1 MTHADPREQVVSA
14 QAPAQHVTPRRVY
27 YLIFGVLML
36 LTAVTIVVAFL
47 NLGLLNTPIALIIAT
62 IKATLVI
69 LYFMHVRHSTRLTWV
84 VVIVSFLFVGILFVL
99 TFSDYLT
106 RGLSPY

>member
-1 MTHADPREQVVSA
+1 VTHVDPREHVESS

-36 LTAVTIVVAFL
+36 LTTVTVVVAFL
-47 NLGLLNTPIALIIAT
+47 DLGVLNTPIALIIAI

-69 LYFMHVRHSTRLTWV
+69 LYFMHVRYSTRLTWV

-99 TFSDYLT
+99 TFSDYVT